1 MTLSARSPAVVAFV
15 AAFEE
20 NQNVA
25 GHPMTVVAS
34 DRRKYIAIDEVD
46 RGATPPYY
54 YRNGRFL
61 VDRAD
66 GRVYAIRG
74 YGQRGEPIGSLVP
87 MALRYREATRTFD
100 PSSRMH
106 VRMGRSGLATTEKA
120 ELRAAFMQHGRPR
133 TRRSDAG
140 VKRGP
145 NAAGRHAAAPH
156 RHTHARRR

>member
-1 MTLSARSPAVVAFV
+1 MTAFV

-46 RGATPPYY
+46 RGATPPYF

-61 VDRAD
+61 VDQAD
-66 GRVYAIRG
+66 GRVYTIRG
-74 YGQRGEPIGSLVP
+74 YGQRGDPIGSLVP

-106 VRMGRSGLATTEKA
+106 VRMGHSGLATTDKA
-120 ELRAAFMQHGRPR
+120 ELRSALTLRGRA
-133 TRRSDAG
+133 RRRPAG
-140 VKRGP
+140 T
-145 NAAGRHAAAPH
+145 HAAKPH
-156 RHTHARRR
+156 RHTHARRSR